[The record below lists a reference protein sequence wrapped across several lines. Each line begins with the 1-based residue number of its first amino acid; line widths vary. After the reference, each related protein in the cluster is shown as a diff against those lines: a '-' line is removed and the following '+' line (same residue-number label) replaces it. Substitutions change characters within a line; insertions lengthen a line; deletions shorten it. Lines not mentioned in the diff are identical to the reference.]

1 MAVSNGCEKFA
12 PDVAVGESGP
22 AERREVRHGGKIFG
36 DVSGVNK
43 DHHIDERSVQ
53 GGVKESSK
61 FHGVDCD
68 GFIAECAEGGEAAA
82 DVEWEG
88 GESRG
93 AYANGGVGPTGQV
106 GEGDRPV
113 AAMGDAFAVADG
125 AIGEDDHVLPGARGY
140 RGVGEGFG
148 EGANGLGDEGGDVRE
163 GNDGWGKVSVLDN
176 NFLAGDRRDVV
187 GEKGKP
193 RDCIMPGGGGA
204 V

>member
-53 GGVKESSK
+53 GGVKEGNK

-68 GFIAECAEGGEAAA
+68 GFIAKSAEGGEAAA

-88 GESRG
+88 VYAARRES
-93 AYANGGVGPTGQV
+93 TSSQI
-106 GEGDRPV
+106 
-113 AAMGDAFAVADG
+113 M
-125 AIGEDDHVLPGARGY
+125 H
-140 RGVGEGFG
+140 
-148 EGANGLGDEGGDVRE
+148 
-163 GNDGWGKVSVLDN
+163 SVNASGSLQ
-176 NFLAGDRRDVV
+176 ASTRHY
-187 GEKGKP
+187 
-193 RDCIMPGGGGA
+193 
-204 V
+204 